1 MRDPRSALVGQGGHQ
16 NKNTF
21 FDAGEAMK
29 MESLSSML
37 LRLPPSRPRRFKI
50 LAVIAGLVVGNL
62 ESQGGQ
68 WQVRRDVLQRAI
80 SAALEGPS

>member
-1 MRDPRSALVGQGGHQ
+1 M
-16 NKNTF
+16 
-21 FDAGEAMK
+21 
-29 MESLSSML
+29 
-37 LRLPPSRPRRFKI
+37 RLPPSRARRFKI